1 VARKDIAVVDG
12 SNVAYAELSEQGEPK
27 VSNLVAVGR
36 ALEAHGYRPI
46 VIVDATLRHEVDDP
60 EQLEGLLDK
69 QEVRQAPAGTDADFF
84 VLETAEQ
91 HQALVVSNDE
101 FDQFRGEYP
110 WITERRLP
118 FMIVEGRA
126 ELYKPKLARGG
137 RAE

>member
-1 VARKDIAVVDG
+1 MAKEDIAVVDG
-12 SNVAYAELSEQGEPK
+12 SNVAYAELSQQGEPK

-36 ALEAHGYRPI
+36 ALEAQGYRPI

-91 HQALVVSNDE
+91 HHGLLVSNDE
-101 FDQFRGEYP
+101 FEQFREEYP

-126 ELYKPKLARGG
+126 ELYKPKLARDG
-137 RAE
+137 RD